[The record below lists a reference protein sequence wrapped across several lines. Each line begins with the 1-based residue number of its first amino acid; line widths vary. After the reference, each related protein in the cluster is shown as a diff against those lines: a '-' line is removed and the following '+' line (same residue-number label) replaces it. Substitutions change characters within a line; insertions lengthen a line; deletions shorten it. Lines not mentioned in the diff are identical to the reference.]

1 MAKRKIQ
8 LRGRDNLVDLQEI
21 SLKLDELNKNLTEI
35 GDSLWHYYF
44 RKRVIR
50 IRKSNNY
57 AEFLGRYK

>member
-35 GDSLWHYYF
+35 GDSL
-44 RKRVIR
+44 
-50 IRKSNNY
+50 
-57 AEFLGRYK
+57 